1 MWSLVWVFC
10 LFLFGWFGFGF
21 SFFVVGWLGFL
32 TLYSPLPPPHVLADV
47 LKMRNWCVL
56 DPKLISKDIVQSWE
70 VLIHLLN
77 VSYAKDELKF
87 YTL

>member
-1 MWSLVWVFC
+1 MEFGLGFLFVFVCLVWF
-10 LFLFGWFGFGF
+10 WFG
-21 SFFVVGWLGFL
+21 FFVVGWLVGVFNFL
-32 TLYSPLPPPHVLADV
+32 LPPPPHVLADG

-77 VSYAKDELKF
+77 VSYAKDELQF